1 MEKFSHMTWK
11 KINIE
16 SKNLLQLLTKK
27 LLNISFAE
35 SCTGGLI
42 SSAMIH
48 NPGSSNILNNS
59 YITYSNE
66 SKMREL
72 GVTKQILSDFGSVSQ
87 ECCIMMLNGLL
98 TKSKANVGISVTGIA
113 GPGGSTKEKPV
124 GTIWIGYGN
133 QKKQMSKK
141 FIFEGNRLDIR
152 LQTTLFSLKKINEF
166 IIENYP

>member
-16 SKNLLQLLTKK
+16 SKNLLQLLTKN

-35 SCTGGLI
+35 SCTGGMI
-42 SSAMIH
+42 SSAIIH

-66 SKMREL
+66 SKIKEL
-72 GVTKQILSDFGSVSQ
+72 GVTKQILSNFGSVSQ
-87 ECCIMMLNGLL
+87 ECCLMMLNGLL
-98 TKSKANVGISVTGIA
+98 KKTKANVGIAVTGIA
-113 GPGGSTKEKPV
+113 GPGGSSKEKPV
-124 GTIWIGYGN
+124 GTVWVGYGS

-141 FIFEGNRLDIR
+141 FIFAGNRLEVR
-152 LQTTLFSLKKINEF
+152 LQTTLISLQKINKF
-166 IIENYP
+166 IVENYP